1 MGERKVVNKFIPWD
15 FDPDKV
21 CKVKLSNIG
30 QFTVRMMLP
39 FTVRC
44 NACGE
49 FMYAGKKFNTR
60 KETANGEDYL
70 GIPIERFYFKCTN
83 CESEFI
89 IQTDPKNSSYA
100 VVSGATR
107 NSVLWKNERQ
117 LELEDKAKAEEAE
130 NMDAIQELEN
140 RTEESKREMD
150 IYDALDT
157 LQAQQ
162 RKTMNADPEEAL
174 EVIRKREQMKEKE
187 KERKQLEDDENDEKE
202 LKEYLQK
209 KREEE
214 ETKKESSYMN
224 LFTQKPAEVKVLPST
239 APKSGM
245 RLVVKKKKTEPKK
258 VMKGL
263 VAY

>member
-21 CKVKLSNIG
+21 SKVKLSNIG

-44 NACGE
+44 NSCGE
-49 FMYAGKKFNTR
+49 FMYSGKKFNVR

-83 CESEFI
+83 CEAEFI
-89 IQTDPKNSSYA
+89 IQTDPKNSDYA

-117 LELEDKAKAEEAE
+117 LELEDKAKAEAAE

-150 IYDALDT
+150 IYDALDL
-157 LQAQQ
+157 LQAKQ

-174 EVIRKREQMKEKE
+174 EVIRRREREKE
-187 KERKQLEDDENDEKE
+187 KEEKRKQIEDDENDEKE
-202 LKEYLQK
+202 LRELLKK

-214 ETKKESSYMN
+214 DAKNEASYAN
-224 LFTQKPAEVKVLPST
+224 LFKPKTQEVKVLPN
-239 APKSGM
+239 PPLKNGLKLM
-245 RLVVKKKKTEPKK
+245 KKKKTEPKK
-258 VMKGL
+258 ATLGL